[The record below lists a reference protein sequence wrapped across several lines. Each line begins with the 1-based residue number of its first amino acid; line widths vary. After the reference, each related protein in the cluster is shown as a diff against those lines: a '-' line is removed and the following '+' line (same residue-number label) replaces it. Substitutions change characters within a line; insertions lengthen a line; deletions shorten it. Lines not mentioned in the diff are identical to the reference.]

1 MSITKIDIGEP
12 FFSLEL
18 VEDEESLPVL
28 SKTIVVNMS
37 VDPITIEKQ
46 KLAEFQS
53 NYVMGTDLVNVDQA
67 ILIRN
72 LRPDLSEQELCDQV
86 GEFWPSAYQVR
97 KEERLRNVGH
107 YMSPKEW
114 VGQQGFTFYYSA
126 TVPLNVGLHRDHS
139 FCPVPG
145 YREVHTQI
153 VGLGKMQQCLSK
165 DLSSLYFEEL
175 MAPGNTHRPMYNQ
188 NGEYPWHQYET
199 ITPSVFLAIEVL
211 PEGATPPE

>member
-1 MSITKIDIGEP
+1 MSMTKIDIGEP

-18 VEDEESLPVL
+18 VKGEQSLPVI
-28 SKTIVVNMS
+28 SKAIVVNLS
-37 VDPITIEKQ
+37 ANPITIEKQ
-46 KLAEFQS
+46 KLHEFQS
-53 NYVMGTDLVNVDQA
+53 NYVMGTDLVNVEQA

-72 LRPDLSEQELCDQV
+72 LRPDLSEQKLCDQV

-107 YMSPKEW
+107 YMSPKKW

-145 YREVHTQI
+145 YREVHTQV

-175 MAPGNTHRPMYNQ
+175 MAPGNTHRPMDTQ

-211 PEGATPPE
+211 PEGVSPPD

>member
-18 VEDEESLPVL
+18 VEDEQRLPVL
-28 SKTIVVNMS
+28 SKTIVVNLS
-37 VDPITIEKQ
+37 VNPITIEKQ

-86 GEFWPSAYQVR
+86 GECWPSAYQVR
-97 KEERLRNVGH
+97 KEERLRNVGQ

>member
-18 VEDEESLPVL
+18 VEDEQRLPVL
-28 SKTIVVNMS
+28 SKTIVVNLS
-37 VDPITIEKQ
+37 VNPITIEKQ

-86 GEFWPSAYQVR
+86 GECWPSAYQVR

-188 NGEYPWHQYET
+188 KGEYPWHQYET

>member
-18 VEDEESLPVL
+18 VEDEQSLSVI
-28 SKTIVVNMS
+28 SKTIVVNLS
-37 VDPITIEKQ
+37 ENPIMIEKQ
-46 KLAEFQS
+46 RLAEFQS

-72 LRPDLSEQELCDQV
+72 LRPDLSEQEFCHQV
-86 GEFWPSAYQVR
+86 GEHWPSAYQVR
-97 KEERLRNVGH
+97 KEERLRNVRH

-145 YREVHTQI
+145 YREVHTQV
-153 VGLGKMQQCLSK
+153 VGLGKMQQCLAK

-175 MAPGNTHRPMYNQ
+175 MAPGNTHRPMYDQ

-211 PEGATPPE
+211 PEGVSPPA

>member
-18 VEDEESLPVL
+18 VEDEQSLPVI
-28 SKTIVVNMS
+28 SKTIVVNLS
-37 VDPITIEKQ
+37 VNPITIEKQ
-46 KLAEFQS
+46 KIAEFQS

-72 LRPDLSEQELCDQV
+72 LRPDLSAQELCDQV

-126 TVPLNVGLHRDHS
+126 TVPLNVGLHKDHS

-153 VGLGKMQQCLSK
+153 VGLGKMQQCLAK

>member
-18 VEDEESLPVL
+18 VEDEQRLPVL
-28 SKTIVVNMS
+28 SKTIVVNLS
-37 VDPITIEKQ
+37 VNPITIEKQ
-46 KLAEFQS
+46 RLAEFQS

-86 GEFWPSAYQVR
+86 GEYWPSAYQVR

-107 YMSPKEW
+107 YMSPKQW

>member
-18 VEDEESLPVL
+18 VEGEQSLPVL
-28 SKTIVVNMS
+28 SKTIVVNLS
-37 VDPITIEKQ
+37 VNPITIEKQ

-86 GEFWPSAYQVR
+86 GELWPSAYQVR
-97 KEERLRNVGH
+97 KEKRLRKVGH

>member
-18 VEDEESLPVL
+18 VEDEQRLPVL
-28 SKTIVVNMS
+28 SKTIVVNLS
-37 VDPITIEKQ
+37 VNPITIEKQ

-86 GEFWPSAYQVR
+86 GECWPSAYQVR

-188 NGEYPWHQYET
+188 NSEYPWHQYET

>member
-18 VEDEESLPVL
+18 IEDEQRLPVL
-28 SKTIVVNMS
+28 SKTIVVNLS
-37 VDPITIEKQ
+37 VNPITIEKQ

-86 GEFWPSAYQVR
+86 GECWPSAYQVR

>member
-18 VEDEESLPVL
+18 IEDEQRLPVL
-28 SKTIVVNMS
+28 SKTIVVNLS
-37 VDPITIEKQ
+37 VNPITIEKQ

-86 GEFWPSAYQVR
+86 GECWPSAYQVR

-175 MAPGNTHRPMYNQ
+175 MAPGNTPRPMYNQ

>member
-18 VEDEESLPVL
+18 VKGEQSVPVI
-28 SKTIVVNMS
+28 SKAIVVNLS
-37 VDPITIEKQ
+37 ANPITIEKQ
-46 KLAEFQS
+46 KLHEFQS
-53 NYVMGTDLVNVDQA
+53 NYVMGTDLVNVEQA

-86 GEFWPSAYQVR
+86 GEFWPSAYRVR

-107 YMSPKEW
+107 YMSPKKW

-145 YREVHTQI
+145 YREVHTQV
-153 VGLGKMQQCLSK
+153 VGLGKMQQCLAK

-175 MAPGNTHRPMYNQ
+175 MAPGNTHRPMYDQ

-211 PEGATPPE
+211 PEGVSPPA

>member
-18 VEDEESLPVL
+18 VEDEQSLSVI
-28 SKTIVVNMS
+28 SKTIVVNLS
-37 VDPITIEKQ
+37 ENPIMIEKQ
-46 KLAEFQS
+46 RLAEFQS

-72 LRPDLSEQELCDQV
+72 LRPDLSEQEFCHQV
-86 GEFWPSAYQVR
+86 GEYWPSAYQVR

-145 YREVHTQI
+145 YREVHTQV
-153 VGLGKMQQCLSK
+153 VGLGKMQQCLAK

-175 MAPGNTHRPMYNQ
+175 MAPGNTHRPMYDQ

-211 PEGATPPE
+211 PEGVSPPA

>member
-18 VEDEESLPVL
+18 VEDEQRLPVL
-28 SKTIVVNMS
+28 SKTIVVNLS
-37 VDPITIEKQ
+37 VNPITIEKQ
-46 KLAEFQS
+46 RLAEFQS

-86 GEFWPSAYQVR
+86 GECWPSAYQVR

-107 YMSPKEW
+107 YMSPKQW

>member
-1 MSITKIDIGEP
+1 MSMTKIDIGEP

-18 VEDEESLPVL
+18 VKGEQSLPVI
-28 SKTIVVNMS
+28 SKAIVVNLS
-37 VDPITIEKQ
+37 ENPIRIENQ
-46 KLAEFQS
+46 KLHEFQS
-53 NYVMGTDLVNVDQA
+53 NYVMGTDLVNVEQA

-107 YMSPKEW
+107 YMSPKKW

-145 YREVHTQI
+145 YREVHTQV

-175 MAPGNTHRPMYNQ
+175 MAPGNTHRPMCTQ

-211 PEGATPPE
+211 PEGALPPD

>member
-18 VEDEESLPVL
+18 VEDEQSFPVL
-28 SKTIVVNMS
+28 SKTIVVNLS
-37 VDPITIEKQ
+37 VNPITIEKQ

-53 NYVMGTDLVNVDQA
+53 NYVIGTDLVNVDQA

-72 LRPDLSEQELCDQV
+72 LRPNLSEQELCDQV

>member
-18 VEDEESLPVL
+18 IEDEQRLPVL
-28 SKTIVVNMS
+28 SKTIVVNLS
-37 VDPITIEKQ
+37 VNPITIEKQ

-86 GEFWPSAYQVR
+86 GECWPSAYQVR

-211 PEGATPPE
+211 PEGATPPA

>member
-18 VEDEESLPVL
+18 VEDEQRLPVL
-28 SKTIVVNMS
+28 SKTIVVNLS
-37 VDPITIEKQ
+37 VNPITIEKQ

-86 GEFWPSAYQVR
+86 GECWPSAYQVR

-188 NGEYPWHQYET
+188 NGDYPWHQYET

>member
-18 VEDEESLPVL
+18 VEDEQRLPVL
-28 SKTIVVNMS
+28 SKTIVVNLS
-37 VDPITIEKQ
+37 VNPITIEKQ

-86 GEFWPSAYQVR
+86 GESWPSAYQVR

>member
-18 VEDEESLPVL
+18 VEDEQRLPVL
-28 SKTIVVNMS
+28 SKTIVVNLS
-37 VDPITIEKQ
+37 VNPITIEKQ
-46 KLAEFQS
+46 RLSEFQS

-86 GEFWPSAYQVR
+86 GEYWPSAYQVR

-107 YMSPKEW
+107 YMSPKQW

>member
-18 VEDEESLPVL
+18 VEDEQRLPVL
-28 SKTIVVNMS
+28 SKTIVVNLS
-37 VDPITIEKQ
+37 VNPITIEKQ

-86 GEFWPSAYQVR
+86 GECWPSAYQVR

-175 MAPGNTHRPMYNQ
+175 MAPGNTHRPMYNEK
-188 NGEYPWHQYET
+188 GEYPWHQYET

>member
-18 VEDEESLPVL
+18 VEDEQSFPVL
-28 SKTIVVNMS
+28 SKTIVVNLS
-37 VDPITIEKQ
+37 VNPITIEKQ

-53 NYVMGTDLVNVDQA
+53 NYVIGTDLVNVDQA

-72 LRPDLSEQELCDQV
+72 LRPNLSEQELCDQV

-97 KEERLRNVGH
+97 KEERLRNVSH

>member
-18 VEDEESLPVL
+18 VEDEQRLPVL
-28 SKTIVVNMS
+28 SKTIVVNLS
-37 VDPITIEKQ
+37 VNPITIEKQ

-86 GEFWPSAYQVR
+86 GECWPSAYLVR

-126 TVPLNVGLHRDHS
+126 TIPLNVGLHRDHS

-153 VGLGKMQQCLSK
+153 VGLGKMQQCISK

>member
-18 VEDEESLPVL
+18 VEDEQSLPVL
-28 SKTIVVNMS
+28 SKTIVVNLS
-37 VDPITIEKQ
+37 VTPITIEKQ

-97 KEERLRNVGH
+97 REERLRNVGH

-126 TVPLNVGLHRDHS
+126 TVPLNVGLHKDHS

-153 VGLGKMQQCLSK
+153 VGLGKMQQCLAK

>member
-18 VEDEESLPVL
+18 VEDEQSFPVL
-28 SKTIVVNMS
+28 SKTIVVNLS
-37 VDPITIEKQ
+37 VNPITIEKQ

-86 GEFWPSAYQVR
+86 GECWPSAYQVR

>member
-18 VEDEESLPVL
+18 IEDEQRLPVL
-28 SKTIVVNMS
+28 SKTIVVNLS
-37 VDPITIEKQ
+37 VNPITIEKQ

-86 GEFWPSAYQVR
+86 GECWPSAYQVR

-153 VGLGKMQQCLSK
+153 VGLGKMQQCISK

>member
-18 VEDEESLPVL
+18 VEDEQRLPVL
-28 SKTIVVNMS
+28 SKTIVVNLS
-37 VDPITIEKQ
+37 VNPITIEKQ

-86 GEFWPSAYQVR
+86 GECWPSAYQVR

-114 VGQQGFTFYYSA
+114 VGQQGFTLYYSA

-188 NGEYPWHQYET
+188 KGEYPWHQYET

>member
-1 MSITKIDIGEP
+1 MSMTKIDIGEP

-18 VEDEESLPVL
+18 VKGEQSLPVI
-28 SKTIVVNMS
+28 SKAIVVNLS
-37 VDPITIEKQ
+37 ENPIRIENQ
-46 KLAEFQS
+46 KLHEFQS
-53 NYVMGTDLVNVDQA
+53 NYVMGTDLVNVEQA

-107 YMSPKEW
+107 YMSPKKW

-145 YREVHTQI
+145 YREVHTQV

-175 MAPGNTHRPMYNQ
+175 MAPGNTHRPMYTK

-211 PEGATPPE
+211 PEGASPPD

>member
-18 VEDEESLPVL
+18 VEDEQRLPVL
-28 SKTIVVNMS
+28 SKTIVVNLS
-37 VDPITIEKQ
+37 VNPITIEKQ

-86 GEFWPSAYQVR
+86 GECWPSAYQVR

-153 VGLGKMQQCLSK
+153 VGLGKMQQCISK

>member
-1 MSITKIDIGEP
+1 MSMTKIDIGEP

-18 VEDEESLPVL
+18 VKGEQSLPVI
-28 SKTIVVNMS
+28 SKAIVVNLS
-37 VDPITIEKQ
+37 ANPITIEKQ
-46 KLAEFQS
+46 KLHEFQS
-53 NYVMGTDLVNVDQA
+53 NYVMGTDLVNVEQA

-107 YMSPKEW
+107 YMSPKKW

-145 YREVHTQI
+145 YREVHTQV

-175 MAPGNTHRPMYNQ
+175 MAPGNTHRPMDTQ

-211 PEGATPPE
+211 PEGASPPD